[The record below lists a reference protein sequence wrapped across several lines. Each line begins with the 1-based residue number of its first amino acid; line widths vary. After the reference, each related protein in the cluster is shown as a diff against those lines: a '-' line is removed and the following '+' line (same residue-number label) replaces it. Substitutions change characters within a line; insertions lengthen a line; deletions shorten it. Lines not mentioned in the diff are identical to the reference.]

1 MNEQIACQE
10 LRVEMCL
17 MVRSADIDA
26 GIDDAICPPR
36 GVHEILSLEV
46 DIAALI
52 NQNMDQ
58 GR

>member
-1 MNEQIACQE
+1 
-10 LRVEMCL
+10 